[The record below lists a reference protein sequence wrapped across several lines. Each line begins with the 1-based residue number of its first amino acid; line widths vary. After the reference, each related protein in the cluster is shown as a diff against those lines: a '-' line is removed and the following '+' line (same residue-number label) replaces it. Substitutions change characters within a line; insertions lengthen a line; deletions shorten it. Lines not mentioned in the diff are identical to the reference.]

1 MPYLVRSQRFKM
13 GNKAV
18 IGIDTSNYTTSCAAV
33 SENGEIISDRR
44 ILLSVKEGQRG
55 LRQQEALFQ
64 HVSNLP
70 VLIHDLMSD
79 IDGYEIAAISCSVRP
94 RPVEG
99 SYMPVFNAGKS
110 VAEVISDTLKC
121 PVISFSH
128 QEGHVEAA
136 RYGTLL
142 EDEDDMVFFHLSGG
156 TTEAVSLPG
165 YDLVGKTLD
174 ISFGQFIDRVGVAMV
189 IGFPCGGA
197 MDEAASDYEGSD
209 IPDLPVIKVKDAE
222 VNLSGI
228 ETFCQ
233 NYLGEH
239 PDVDE
244 GAVSKAVFDA
254 CSYALAKMI
263 KDIYVKTG
271 KKNYLLAGGVSSS
284 RYIRKKLEELILD
297 DVTICFGRPELC
309 RDNAVGIA
317 LLGGKKIW
325 R

>member
-1 MPYLVRSQRFKM
+1 MK
-13 GNKAV
+13 NKAV

-33 SENGEIISDRR
+33 SDDGKIISDRR
-44 ILLSVKEGQRG
+44 KLLSVKEGQRG

-70 VLIHDLMSD
+70 DLVHDLMKD
-79 IDGYEIAAISCSVRP
+79 IEGYDVEAVSCSVRP

-110 VAEVISDTLKC
+110 FAEVISDTLKC
-121 PVISFSH
+121 PVITFSH

-136 RYGTLL
+136 RYETVLQ
-142 EDEDDMVFFHLSGG
+142 DEDDMVFFHLSGG

-165 YDLVGKTLD
+165 YDLVGRTLD
-174 ISFGQFIDRVGVAMV
+174 ISFGQFIDRIGVAMGV
-189 IGFPCGGA
+189 GFPCGG
-197 MDEAASDYEGSD
+197 MLDETASGYEGSD

-233 NYLGEH
+233 KYLKDN
-239 PDVDE
+239 PDVDK
-244 GAVSKAVFDA
+244 GAMSKAIFDA
-254 CSYALAKMI
+254 CSHALAKMI
-263 KDIYVKTG
+263 KDIYAKTG
-271 KKNYLLAGGVSSS
+271 KTNYLLAGGVSSS
-284 RYIRKKLEELILD
+284 RYIRKRLEDLIPD
-297 DVTICFGRPELC
+297 DVAVCFGKPELC

-317 LLGGKKIW
+317 FLGGKKIW

>member
-1 MPYLVRSQRFKM
+1 MK
-13 GNKAV
+13 NKAV

-33 SENGEIISDRR
+33 SDDGKILSDRR
-44 ILLSVKEGQRG
+44 KLLSVKEGQRG
-55 LRQQEALFQ
+55 LRQQEAFFQ

-70 VLIHDLMSD
+70 DLIHDLMKD
-79 IDGYEIAAISCSVRP
+79 IEGYDVEAVSCSVRP

-110 VAEVISDTLKC
+110 FAEVISDTLKC
-121 PVISFSH
+121 PVITFSH

-136 RYGTLL
+136 RYETRLQ
-142 EDEDDMVFFHLSGG
+142 DEDDMVFFHLSGG

-165 YDLVGKTLD
+165 YDLVGRTLD
-174 ISFGQFIDRVGVAMV
+174 ISFGQFIDRIGVAMGV
-189 IGFPCGGA
+189 GFPCGG
-197 MDEAASDYEGSD
+197 MLDETASGYEGSD

-233 NYLGEH
+233 KYLKDN
-239 PDVDE
+239 PDVDK
-244 GAVSKAVFDA
+244 GAMSKAVFDA
-254 CSYALAKMI
+254 CSHALAKMI
-263 KDIYVKTG
+263 KDIYAKTG
-271 KKNYLLAGGVSSS
+271 KTNYLLAGGVSSS
-284 RYIRKKLEELILD
+284 RYIRKRLEDLIPD
-297 DVTICFGRPELC
+297 DVTVCFGKPELC

-317 LLGGKKIW
+317 FLGGKKIW

>member
-1 MPYLVRSQRFKM
+1 MK
-13 GNKAV
+13 NKAV

-33 SENGEIISDRR
+33 SDDGKILSDRR
-44 ILLSVKEGQRG
+44 KLLSVKEGQRG

-70 VLIHDLMSD
+70 DLVHDLMKD
-79 IDGYEIAAISCSVRP
+79 IEGYDVEAVSCSVRP

-110 VAEVISDTLKC
+110 FAEVISDTLKC
-121 PVISFSH
+121 PVITFSH

-136 RYGTLL
+136 RYETVLQ
-142 EDEDDMVFFHLSGG
+142 DEDDMVLFHLSGG

-165 YDLVGKTLD
+165 YDLVGRTLD
-174 ISFGQFIDRVGVAMV
+174 ISFGQFIDRIGVAMGV
-189 IGFPCGGA
+189 GFPCGG
-197 MDEAASDYEGSD
+197 MLDETASGYEGSD

-233 NYLGEH
+233 KYLKDN
-239 PDVDE
+239 PDVDK
-244 GAVSKAVFDA
+244 GAMSKAIFDA
-254 CSYALAKMI
+254 CSHALAKMI
-263 KDIYVKTG
+263 KDIYAKTG
-271 KKNYLLAGGVSSS
+271 KTNYLLAGGVSSS
-284 RYIRKKLEELILD
+284 RYIRKRLEDLIPD
-297 DVTICFGRPELC
+297 DVTVCFGKPELC

-317 LLGGKKIW
+317 FLGGKKIW

>member
-1 MPYLVRSQRFKM
+1 MK
-13 GNKAV
+13 NKAV

-33 SENGEIISDRR
+33 SDDGKILSDRR
-44 ILLSVKEGQRG
+44 KLLSVKEGQRG

-70 VLIHDLMSD
+70 DLIHDLMKD
-79 IDGYEIAAISCSVRP
+79 IEGYDVEAVSCSVRP

-110 VAEVISDTLKC
+110 FAEVISDTLKC
-121 PVISFSH
+121 PVITFSH

-136 RYGTLL
+136 RYETVLQ
-142 EDEDDMVFFHLSGG
+142 DEDDMVLFHLSGG

-165 YDLVGKTLD
+165 YDLVGRTLD
-174 ISFGQFIDRVGVAMV
+174 ISFGQFIDRIGVAMGV
-189 IGFPCGGA
+189 GFPCGG
-197 MDEAASDYEGSD
+197 MLDETASGYEGSD

-233 NYLGEH
+233 KYLKDN
-239 PDVDE
+239 PDVDK
-244 GAVSKAVFDA
+244 GAMSKAIFDA
-254 CSYALAKMI
+254 CSHALAKMI
-263 KDIYVKTG
+263 KDIYAKTG
-271 KKNYLLAGGVSSS
+271 KTNYLLAGGVSSS
-284 RYIRKKLEELILD
+284 RYIRKRLEDLIPD
-297 DVTICFGRPELC
+297 DVTVCFGKPELC

-317 LLGGKKIW
+317 FLGGKKIW